1 MPFQVDQTCYSSALD
16 AVNAM
21 AAREV
26 GSVRQIGS
34 KTYVTDVTATTA
46 TSITYVLR
54 DVASTATVTKVA
66 TVSPRACGLLD
77 TPDALILSWG
87 IVTAWIIAAAV
98 LHLKRGVHL

>member
-1 MPFQVDQTCYSSALD
+1 MAYQVDQTCYSTALD

-66 TVSPRACGLLD
+66 TVAPRTCGLID
-77 TPDALILSWG
+77 TPDVLIMAWG
-87 IVTAWIIAAAV
+87 IVTAWIVAAAI
-98 LHLKRGVHL
+98 LHIRRGVHV